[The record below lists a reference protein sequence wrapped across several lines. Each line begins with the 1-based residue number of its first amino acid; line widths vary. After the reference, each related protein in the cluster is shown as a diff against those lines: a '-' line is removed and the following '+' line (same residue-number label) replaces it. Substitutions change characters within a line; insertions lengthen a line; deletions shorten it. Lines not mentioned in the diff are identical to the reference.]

1 MSEITQEDRTKL
13 YNFIESN
20 MTIYDDDIEFIDST
34 NIFTSGFVS
43 SIFAMRLLNFL
54 ENEFSITVPD
64 EDIVIPNF
72 SSINS
77 MCEMV
82 SRLKVNEAH
91 A

>member
-1 MSEITQEDRTKL
+1 MSEITQEDRSKL
-13 YNFIESN
+13 YHFIESN
-20 MTIYDDDIEFIDST
+20 MTIYDDDIEFVDST

-43 SIFAMRLLNFL
+43 SIFAMRLLSFL

-64 EDIVIPNF
+64 EDIVISNF
-72 SSINS
+72 SSINK

-82 SRLKVNEAH
+82 SRLKTNEAH